1 MVVKNVIVKGK
12 KVYIRTH
19 NEANGKTRTY
29 ALGKTKVF
37 TNVVV
42 TKNGFKANV
51 LARDGNLAV
60 MKITIDHKGKMVGA
74 VIDHPKVHLN
84 IVNTKNEVTVSVK
97 KK

>member
-1 MVVKNVIVKGK
+1 MVIKNVVVKGK

-51 LARDGNLAV
+51 LARDGNFAV
-60 MKITIDHKGKMVGA
+60 MKITIDHKGKM
-74 VIDHPKVHLN
+74 ISCEINHPKVVL
-84 IVNTKNEVTVSVK
+84 IAK